1 MYNKLT
7 MNNSLFITKFCLN
20 NLTEEQLQA
29 LILKYP
35 KTSIEIGEWLKTH
48 CYLYNTVEEVSNK
61 LRCDLLYLCRQH
73 EDIYEKRRIVNKE
86 RQKLR
91 GDQVDIQQIIDDHID
106 NERNVSPDLISRE
119 ESLQDQVNRK
129 HWDDDR
135 LRKIIDDKERLIVQL
150 AQHIVNTYVETQFHL
165 DSNPRKVCILGNKR
179 FTMEKLEV
187 ALLSLMD

>member
-1 MYNKLT
+1 

-20 NLTEEQLQA
+20 NLTEEQLQSV
-29 LILKYP
+29 IRSYP
-35 KTSIEIGEWLKTH
+35 KTSIKIQESLKNNH
-48 CYLYNTVEEVSNK
+48 YLYDTTEEICNK
-61 LRCDLLYLCRQH
+61 LQNDLLYLCRQH

-165 DSNPRKVCILGNKR
+165 DSNPRKVCIIGNKQ
-179 FTMEKLEV
+179 FTMEKLEK
-187 ALLSLMD
+187 ALLTLMD